1 MSFGGGSS
9 KSTPVDMT
17 PAAFAG
23 LQQPFS
29 NVLAQLMGLAP
40 GAAGGSTS
48 AGGGAVAARG
58 PQNANGSFGPNGPN
72 RFTNSNWTNGDHQG
86 MPRGLPAAATG
97 GATGGSGGGGN
108 AWSTVGNGND
118 VLRGIPQ
125 YGGPL
130 TAPIGANEQSMLDK
144 LMANANGTAPDSY
157 AVSALKQFI
166 DRGLNG
172 NAAIDNPMLQSYI
185 EAAQRPTLEGLTET
199 LTRDLPGR
207 FTSAGQFIQPQGS
220 SAFDRAAAIAARGAA
235 NANADIA
242 TNISYNQVNDSQN
255 RGLDAAKSLP
265 GVNSTEVDTMIKNLQ
280 AQALPRLIKEQGI
293 ERGMALFKD
302 RVNALMQ
309 TLGITAGVTQPT
321 ISQDQKSS
329 QFSMGLK

>member
-1 MSFGGGSS
+1 MSIGGGSS
-9 KSTPVDMT
+9 KQTPKDMT
-17 PAAFAG
+17 PAAFGA
-23 LQQPFS
+23 LQQPFA
-29 NVLAQLMGLAP
+29 NVLGQLLGFGTA
-40 GAAGGSTS
+40 GAGGSTGGTS
-48 AGGGAVAARG
+48 GRPGVPGMTPGVGQQVAHPAIRGTGGGTT
-58 PQNANGSFGPNGPN
+58 PSFMDFANTGASSGA
-72 RFTNSNWTNGDHQG
+72 S
-86 MPRGLPAAATG
+86 G
-97 GATGGSGGGGN
+97 GAGGGN
-108 AWSTVGNGND
+108 AWSAIGNGSD

-125 YGGPL
+125 YGGPI

-220 SAFDRAAAIAARGAA
+220 SAFDRAAAIATRGAA

-280 AQALPRLIKEQGI
+280 AQALPRLIQEQGI

-321 ISQDQKSS
+321 IAQEGKSS